1 MTIGQDSEMFFKIK
15 VIFFDIGGVVVDADL
30 QAYDRIGARLFG
42 TEPELIRKAAAHLV
56 PDLECGRMSSHNF
69 WKLIETSLWSL
80 GQGRPNQTTDL
91 ASLWENILSESI
103 KVNQEVLLLAR
114 ELSVKHRV
122 GVLSNVIKD
131 HAVALSRMKVYDGF
145 DPLLVSCQVGLRKP
159 DPAFYKLAAKEAG
172 VWCRQC
178 LFIDDLEENCR
189 AAQAVGMKTLV
200 FKGAASLRADL
211 VRLKLL

>member
-1 MTIGQDSEMFFKIK
+1 MLFKIK
-15 VIFFDIGGVVVDADL
+15 VIYFDIGGVVVDADL

-42 TEPELIRKAAAHLV
+42 TEPESIRKAAAHLV

-80 GQGRPNQTTDL
+80 GLGKPNQGTDL
-91 ASLWENILSESI
+91 AALWESILAESI
-103 KVNQEVLLLAR
+103 TINHEVLQLAR
-114 ELSVKHRV
+114 ELAVRHRV

-131 HAVALSRMKVYDGF
+131 HAVALSRLKVYQGF
-145 DPLLVSCQVGLRKP
+145 DPLMVSCQVGLRKP
-159 DPAFYKLAAKEAG
+159 DLKFYKLAAKEAG

-189 AAQAVGMKTLV
+189 AAHAVGMETHL
-200 FKGAASLRADL
+200 FQEAAALPADL
-211 VRLKLL
+211 KRRKLI

>member
-1 MTIGQDSEMFFKIK
+1 VNVAPIVFFKIK
-15 VIFFDIGGVVVDADL
+15 MIYFDIGGVVVDTDL

-42 TEPELIRKAAAHLV
+42 TEPESIRKAAAHLV

-80 GQGRPNQTTDL
+80 GVGKPNRDTDL
-91 ASLWENILSESI
+91 GALWDSILAENISI
-103 KVNQEVLLLAR
+103 NHEVLQLAR
-114 ELSVKHRV
+114 ELAVRHRV

-131 HAVALSRMKVYDGF
+131 HALALSKLKVYDGF
-145 DPLLVSCQVGLRKP
+145 DPLMVSCQVGLRKP
-159 DPAFYKLAAKEAG
+159 DPQFYKLAAKEAG

-189 AAQAVGMKTLV
+189 AARAVGMKTHL
-200 FKGAASLRADL
+200 FKNAASLRADL
-211 VRLKLL
+211 KKLKLI

>member
-1 MTIGQDSEMFFKIK
+1 MIFKVKMIY
-15 VIFFDIGGVVVDADL
+15 FDIGGVVVDTDL

-42 TEPELIRKAAAHLV
+42 TEPENIRKAAAHLV

-80 GQGRPNQTTDL
+80 GLGRPNSGSETDL
-91 ASLWENILSESI
+91 IALWDTILAEKI
-103 KVNQEVLLLAR
+103 VVNQEVLQLAR
-114 ELSVKHRV
+114 ELAVRHRV

-131 HAVALSRMKVYDGF
+131 HAVALNKLKVYEGF
-145 DPLLVSCQVGLRKP
+145 DPLMVSCQVGLRKP
-159 DPAFYKLAAKEAG
+159 DPRFYKLAAKEAG

-189 AAQAVGMKTLV
+189 AARTVCVMTCAN
-200 FKGAASLRADL
+200 ASFFSLGTPGGFS
-211 VRLKLL
+211 